1 MKITL
6 SQVNNKI
13 MPFGVH
19 KDQFISDIDTE
30 YLKWVIENVDN
41 LSNQLSQYIQEELI
55 SRGEY

>member
-6 SQVNNKI
+6 QQVNNKI

-19 KDQFISDIDTE
+19 KDKYLSDIDTN
-30 YLKWVIENVDN
+30 YLKWVIENVDT